1 MDLADHS
8 FQVID
13 AAAIAAMDDGFC
25 AFDRDGRIVQVN
37 PNAERLLRRRRDELL
52 GAAAEAVFSPTAC
65 AGLLGAIGD
74 VRRDGQRRRIETDLP
89 GEIPV
94 GVSIFAAAD
103 FVLMFMRD
111 RGAWQGMDMS
121 LRERDDVLA
130 ISEEMLGIGLWEVDV
145 TAGAVTGTPQFFR
158 IMGLDP
164 SGTPVPLETLQR
176 LRHPDDRQGVIDAY
190 KDAIARGEN
199 FVHTEYRI
207 VLAGG
212 ALRWIL
218 GHARITRDANGNVA
232 RLVGVAIDI
241 TNRKLSESALR
252 ESEERFRRVFEQS
265 PLGKA
270 TADHQFRF
278 REVNPALCEMLGR
291 TKEQLVGSSV
301 FDLVHPEDRAIC
313 REKGRALIEGRIQQV
328 QLEERFLRKSG
339 EPFWVRLN
347 VGPIR
352 DTQGNILYSLG
363 VIEDIDG
370 QQRMTQALAE
380 SERRL
385 RELNERLAHQAA
397 RRARQLAAS
406 QAQLEAFFSNSPDWM
421 TLIRA
426 GPDGRFQYVDLNPA
440 CEAAYGL
447 PRAGVIGRTIEAI
460 LGPESAETP
469 LQYLRE
475 CVRTEEPQRYV
486 VQRTLAGRTRTIDVM
501 IALVPAPAETGE
513 QLIITIA
520 RDITER
526 ERLEAQLRQAQ
537 KMEAIG
543 QLTGGVAH
551 DFNNLLAVIMGN
563 AELAKR
569 RPAGSL
575 PAMMDNILRAGE
587 RGVALTRQLL
597 SFSRRQTTEPQVLNL
612 SAEIPRIGEM
622 LRASLRGNIELTTT
636 VAADVGMVEVD
647 PDEFEI
653 ALLNI
658 AVNARDAMPK
668 GGHFSID
675 VRRIPGGSS
684 GFALEHVAIELR
696 DTGTGV
702 PPEVI
707 AKVFD
712 PFFTTKEVGVG
723 TGLGLSQV
731 YGFAQQS
738 GGTVS
743 IDSPPGKGTAITI
756 WLPRTRKS
764 TVKAEGGTDDVAAG
778 SAGGLILL
786 VEDNP
791 DVASVTAQMLRAMGH
806 DVEVVDRA
814 RKALDRL
821 SEEARPVNL
830 LLSDVVM
837 PDGMTG
843 LDLAR
848 VVRARKSDLPIVLMS
863 GYNDAV
869 PQRGSPFRI
878 LRKPVP
884 SNELQNAIRDALADR
899 DKATLAASPAGM
911 SA

>member
-8 FQVID
+8 FQVVD
-13 AAAIAAMDDGFC
+13 AAAVEAMDDAFC
-25 AFDRDGRIVQVN
+25 AVDRDGGIVQVN
-37 PNAERLLRRRRDELL
+37 PSAERLLRGKRDRLL
-52 GAAAEAVFSPTAC
+52 GASAEAVFSPPAC
-65 AGLLGAIGD
+65 AGLLDAIRD
-74 VRRDGQRRRIETDLP
+74 VRRDGRRRRIETDLP
-89 GEIPV
+89 GGIAV
-94 GVSIFAAAD
+94 GVRIVPAAE
-103 FVLMFMRD
+103 FVLLFLRE
-111 RGAWQGMDMS
+111 RGARQGMEMS
-121 LRERDDVLA
+121 RRERDDVLA
-130 ISEEMLGIGLWEVDV
+130 ISEEMLGIGLWEIDV
-145 TAGAVTGTPQFFR
+145 TTGTVTGTPQFLR
-158 IMGLDP
+158 IMGLDR
-164 SGTPVPLETLQR
+164 SGGPVPLETLQR
-176 LRHPDDRQGVIDAY
+176 LHHPDDRQGVIDAY
-190 KDAIARGEN
+190 KHAIARGEN
-199 FVHTEYRI
+199 LVHTEYRI

-218 GHARITRDANGNVA
+218 GHARIIRDANGEVT
-232 RLVGVAIDI
+232 RLLGVDIDI
-241 TNRKLSESALR
+241 TNRKLSESALN

-270 TADHQFRF
+270 TVDHEFRF

-291 TKEQLVGSSV
+291 TKEQLVGSSIL
-301 FDLVHPEDRAIC
+301 DLVHPDDRAVC
-313 REKGRALIEGRIQQV
+313 LEKGRALIEGRLPQV
-328 QLEERFLRKSG
+328 QLEERFLRETG

-347 VGPIR
+347 IGPIR
-352 DTQGNILYSLG
+352 DTQGHILYSLG
-363 VIEDIDG
+363 VIEDIDDHK
-370 QQRMTQALAE
+370 RMTQALAD

-385 RELNERLAHQAA
+385 RELNERLSHQAA

-406 QAQLEAFFSNSPDWM
+406 RAQLEAFFSNSPDWM

-426 GPDGRFQYVDLNPA
+426 GSDGRFAYVDLNPA
-440 CEAAYGL
+440 CEVAYGR
-447 PRAGVIGRTIEAI
+447 PRTQVIGRTVEDI
-460 LGPESAETP
+460 LGPEAAETP
-469 LQYLRE
+469 LQYLRA
-475 CVRTEEPQRYV
+475 CVRTEDPQRYV
-486 VQRTLAGRTRTIDVM
+486 AQRTLAGRTRTIDVM
-501 IALVPAPAETGE
+501 FALVPAPAETGE

-597 SFSRRQTTEPQVLNL
+597 SFSRRQTTAPQVLDL
-612 SAEIPRIGEM
+612 SVEIPRIAEM
-622 LRASLRGNIELTTT
+622 LRASLRGNIELTTW

-653 ALLNI
+653 ALLNV
-658 AVNARDAMPK
+658 AVNARDAMPQ

-675 VRRIPGGSS
+675 VRSIPAGSS
-684 GFALEHVAIELR
+684 GFASEHVAIELR

-702 PPEVI
+702 PPEVM

-764 TVKAEGGTDDVAAG
+764 AVKATGEADDAAAG

-791 DVASVTAQMLRAMGH
+791 DVASVTAQMLRSMGH

-814 RKALDRL
+814 RKALGRL

-869 PQRGSPFRI
+869 PQRGSGFRI

-884 SNELQNAIRDALADR
+884 ANELQNAVRDALANR
-899 DKATLAASPAGM
+899 GKPAAAGSPAQA

>member
-1 MDLADHS
+1 MEPGS
-8 FQVID
+8 YPFREID
-13 AAAIAAMDDGFC
+13 AAAVEAMDDAFC
-25 AFDRDGRIVQVN
+25 AFDRDGKFVQVN
-37 PNAERLLRRRRDELL
+37 SSAEHLLRRRRDELL
-52 GAAAEAVFSPTAC
+52 GATAEAAFPRHPC
-65 AGLLGAIGD
+65 AVLLDAIAD
-74 VRRDGQRRRIETDLP
+74 ARHDRQCRRIEMELP
-89 GEIPV
+89 SNIPV
-94 GVSIFAAAD
+94 AVSIVPAAD
-103 FVLMFMRD
+103 FVLLFMRD
-111 RGAWQGMDMS
+111 RNAWQRMEVS

-130 ISEEMLGIGLWEVDV
+130 ISEELLGIGVWEIDM
-145 TAGAVTGTPQFFR
+145 TTGAVSGTPHFFR

-164 SGTPVPLETLQR
+164 SSMPVPLETVRQ
-176 LRHPDDRQGVIDAY
+176 LRHPDDRQHVIQTY
-190 KDAIARGEN
+190 EEAIARGEN
-199 FVHTEYRI
+199 FVQTEYRI
-207 VLAGG
+207 LLAGG
-212 ALRWIL
+212 GIRWIL
-218 GHARITRDANGNVA
+218 GRARLTRDANGRVT
-232 RLVGVAIDI
+232 RLNGVDIDI
-241 TNRKLSESALR
+241 TSRKLSESALR

-270 TADHQFRF
+270 TLDHEFRF
-278 REVNPALCEMLGR
+278 REVNPALCEMLDR
-291 TKEQLVGSSV
+291 TMEELAGTSLL
-301 FDLVHPEDRAIC
+301 DLMHPDDRAIC
-313 REKGRALIEGRIQQV
+313 LEKGRALIEGRIPQF

-339 EPFWVRLN
+339 EAFWVRVN

-352 DTQGNILYSLG
+352 DTPGNILYSLG
-363 VIEDIDG
+363 VVEDVDDRKRI
-370 QQRMTQALAE
+370 TQALAD

-385 RELNERLAHQAA
+385 RELNERLEHQAA
-397 RRARQLAAS
+397 QRARQLAAS

-426 GPDGRFQYVDLNPA
+426 GSDGRFVYVDLNSA
-440 CEAAYGL
+440 CEVAYGL
-447 PRAGVIGRTIEAI
+447 PRARVVGRTVEDI
-460 LGPESAETP
+460 LGPEAAEIP
-469 LQYLRE
+469 LQYLRA
-475 CVRTEEPQRYV
+475 CVGTEEPQRYV
-486 VQRTLAGRTRTIDVM
+486 AQRTLAGRTRTIDVM
-501 IALVPAPAETGE
+501 FVLVPAPAETGE
-513 QLIITIA
+513 RLIITIA
-520 RDITER
+520 RDITEH

-612 SAEIPRIGEM
+612 SVEIPRIGEM
-622 LRASLRGNIELTTT
+622 LRASLRGNIELTTS
-636 VAADVGMVEVD
+636 VEADVGMIEVD

-658 AVNARDAMPK
+658 AVNARDAMPD
-668 GGHFSID
+668 GGHFAID
-675 VRRIPGGSS
+675 VRRIPAGSS
-684 GFALEHVAIELR
+684 GFACEYVAIELR

-702 PPEVI
+702 PPDVI
-707 AKVFD
+707 TKVFD

-743 IDSPPGKGTAITI
+743 IDSTLGRGATVTI
-756 WLPRTRKS
+756 CLPRTRKS
-764 TVKAEGGTDDVAAG
+764 PAQADGVVGDAAG
-778 SAGGLILL
+778 VAGGLILL

-791 DVASVTAQMLRAMGH
+791 DVANVTAQMLRAMGH
-806 DVEVVDRA
+806 EVEVVDRA

-821 SEEARPVNL
+821 SDEARPVQL

-848 VVRARKSDLPIVLMS
+848 VVRAQNSALPIVLMS

-869 PQRGSPFRI
+869 PPRGSGFRI

-884 SNELQNAIRDALADR
+884 GNELHNAIRDALAGR
-899 DKATLAASPAGM
+899 GKATGAPSPA
-911 SA
+911 SASA

>member
-1 MDLADHS
+1 MAFANDS
-8 FQVID
+8 FQLID
-13 AAAIAAMDDGFC
+13 AAVVEAMDDAFC
-25 AFDRDGRIVQVN
+25 AFDSDGRIVQVN
-37 PNAERLLRRRRDELL
+37 PGAERLLRRRRDELL
-52 GAAAEAVFSPTAC
+52 GASAQAVFPPQAC
-65 AGLLGAIGD
+65 AVLLGAISD
-74 VRRDGQRRRIETDLP
+74 VRHGGQRRRIETDLS
-89 GEIPV
+89 GDMPV
-94 GVSIFAAAD
+94 AVSIVAAAD
-103 FVLMFMRD
+103 FVLMFLRD
-111 RGAWQGMDMS
+111 RGARRRMEMS
-121 LRERDDVLA
+121 LHDRDDVLA
-130 ISEEMLGIGLWEVDV
+130 MSEEMLGIGLWEIDV
-145 TAGAVTGTPQFFR
+145 TSGAVTGTPQFFR
-158 IMGLDP
+158 TRGLDP
-164 SGTPVPLETLQR
+164 SGAPVPLETLRQ
-176 LRHPDDRQGVIDAY
+176 LCHPDDRQRVVDAY
-190 KDAIARGEN
+190 QDAIARGEN

-207 VLAGG
+207 QLAGG

-218 GHARITRDANGNVA
+218 GRARIARDANGRVT
-232 RLVGVAIDI
+232 RLLGVDIDI

-252 ESEERFRRVFEQS
+252 ESEERFRCVFEQS
-265 PLGKA
+265 SLGKA
-270 TADHQFRF
+270 TADREFRF
-278 REVNPALCEMLGR
+278 REVNPALCEMLGC
-291 TKEQLVGSSV
+291 TKEALIGTSL
-301 FDLVHPEDRAIC
+301 FDLVHPDARPVC
-313 REKGRALIEGRIQQV
+313 QEKGRALIEGRVAQV
-328 QLEERFLRKSG
+328 RLEERFLRRSG

-352 DTQGNILYSLG
+352 DAQGNILYSLP

-370 QQRMTQALAE
+370 RKRMTEALAD

-385 RELNERLAHQAA
+385 RELNERLAHQVV

-406 QAQLEAFFSNSPDWM
+406 QAQLQAFFSNSPDWM

-426 GPDGRFQYVDLNPA
+426 RSDDRFVYVDLNSA
-440 CEAAYGL
+440 CEAAFGL
-447 PRAGVIGRTIEAI
+447 PRAEVIGRTVEDI
-460 LGPESAETP
+460 LGPEAAELP
-469 LQYLRE
+469 LQYLRA
-475 CVRTEEPQRYV
+475 CVRTEKPQSYV
-486 VQRTLAGRTRTIDVM
+486 AQRTLCGRTRTIDVM
-501 IALVPAPAETGE
+501 FVLVPAPAETGE

-612 SAEIPRIGEM
+612 SVEIPRIGEM
-622 LRASLRGNIELTTT
+622 LRASLRGNIELSAS
-636 VAADVGMVEVD
+636 VAPDVGMVEVD

-658 AVNARDAMPK
+658 AVNARDAMPH
-668 GGHFSID
+668 GGRFTID
-675 VRRIPGGSS
+675 VRRMGAGTS
-684 GFALEHVAIELR
+684 GFASEHVAIELR

-731 YGFAQQS
+731 YGFAQRS

-743 IDSPPGKGTAITI
+743 IDSTPGEGTTVTI
-756 WLPRTRKS
+756 CLPRTRKPAVP
-764 TVKAEGGTDDVAAG
+764 TEGTADDAAAG
-778 SAGGLILL
+778 STGGLVLL

-791 DVASVTAQMLRAMGH
+791 DVASVTAQMLRARGY

-821 SEEARPVNL
+821 SEEARPVNV

-848 VVRARKSDLPIVLMS
+848 VVRAQKSDLPIVLMS
-863 GYNDAV
+863 GYNDAL
-869 PQRGSPFRI
+869 PPRGSGFRI

-884 SNELQNAIRDALADR
+884 GNELHNAIRDALAGR
-899 DKATLAASPAGM
+899 GKTTGNASPASL

>member
-1 MDLADHS
+1 MDLANYS

-13 AAAIAAMDDGFC
+13 AAAVEALDDAFC
-25 AFDRDGRIVQVN
+25 ALDRGGKFVQVN
-37 PNAERLLRRRRDELL
+37 PSAERLLRRRRDELL
-52 GAAAEAVFSPTAC
+52 GATAEAVFPPQTC
-65 AGLLGAIGD
+65 AVLLDAVRD
-74 VRRDGQRRRIETDLP
+74 VRHDGKRRRVETDLP
-89 GEIPV
+89 GDIPV
-94 GVSIFAAAD
+94 AVSIIPAAD
-103 FVLMFMRD
+103 FVLLFLRD
-111 RGAWQGMDMS
+111 RGVWQRMEMS

-130 ISEEMLGIGLWEVDV
+130 ISEEMLGIGLWEIDV
-145 TAGAVTGTPQFFR
+145 TTGAVTGTPQFFR
-158 IMGLDP
+158 NMDLDP
-164 SGTPVPLETLQR
+164 SGTPIPLETLRQ
-176 LRHPDDRQGVIDAY
+176 LCHPDDRQGVIDAY
-190 KDAIARGEN
+190 QDAIARGEN

-207 VLAGG
+207 RLAGG

-218 GHARITRDANGNVA
+218 GRARITRDANGSVTG
-232 RLVGVAIDI
+232 LVGVDIDI

-270 TADHQFRF
+270 TADREFRF
-278 REVNPALCEMLGR
+278 REVNPALCEMLDR
-291 TKEQLVGSSV
+291 TKEELVGTSF
-301 FDLVHPEDRAIC
+301 FDLVYPDDRAIC
-313 REKGRALIEGRIQQV
+313 LEKATALIEGRIAQI

-352 DTQGNILYSLG
+352 DTHGNILYNLG

-370 QQRMTQALAE
+370 RKCMTQALAD

-385 RELNERLAHQAA
+385 REVNERLAHQAA

-406 QAQLEAFFSNSPDWM
+406 QAQLEAFFRNSPDWM
-421 TLIRA
+421 TLIRSA
-426 GPDGRFQYVDLNPA
+426 SDGRFVFVDLNSA
-440 CEAAYGL
+440 CEEAYGL
-447 PRAGVIGRTIEAI
+447 PRARVIGRTVADI
-460 LGPESAETP
+460 LGPEAAEMP
-469 LQYLRE
+469 LQYLRA
-475 CVRTEEPQRYV
+475 CVRTKEPQRYV
-486 VQRTLAGRTRTIDVM
+486 AQRTLAGRTRTIDVM
-501 IALVPAPAETGE
+501 FVLVPAPAETGE

-597 SFSRRQTTEPQVLNL
+597 SFSRRQTTEAQVLNL
-612 SAEIPRIGEM
+612 SVEIPRIGEM
-622 LRASLRGNIELTTT
+622 LRASLRGNIELSTS

-658 AVNARDAMPK
+658 AVNARDAMPS
-668 GGHFSID
+668 GGQFTID
-675 VRRIPGGSS
+675 VRRIPAGSS
-684 GFALEHVAIELR
+684 GFASEHVAIELR

-743 IDSPPGKGTAITI
+743 IDSTPGEGATVTI
-756 WLPRTRKS
+756 CLPRTHKS
-764 TVKAEGGTDDVAAG
+764 EVQAEGAADDAGAG
-778 SAGGLILL
+778 SGGGLILL

-821 SEEARPVNL
+821 SDEAPPVNL

-869 PQRGSPFRI
+869 PPRGSGFRI

-884 SNELQNAIRDALADR
+884 GNVLHNAIRDALTGR
-899 DKATLAASPAGM
+899 GKAAAAPSPASV

>member
-1 MDLADHS
+1 MEPASYPLRE
-8 FQVID
+8 ID
-13 AAAIAAMDDGFC
+13 AAAVEAMDDACC
-25 AFDRDGRIVQVN
+25 AFDRDGRFVQVN
-37 PNAERLLRRRRDELL
+37 SSAERLLHRRRDELL
-52 GAAAEAVFSPTAC
+52 GAAAEAVFPRPAC
-65 AGLLGAIGD
+65 SVLLDAIAD
-74 VRRDGQRRRIETDLP
+74 VRHDRQCRRIDVDLP
-89 GEIPV
+89 GDIPV
-94 GVSIFAAAD
+94 GVSIVPIAD
-103 FVLMFMRD
+103 FVLLFLRD
-111 RGAWQGMDMS
+111 RAAWRRMEAS
-121 LRERDDVLA
+121 LRERDDALA
-130 ISEEMLGIGLWEVDV
+130 FSEEMLGIGVWEIDMV
-145 TAGAVTGTPQFFR
+145 TGAVSGSPHFFR
-158 IMGLDP
+158 IMGLEP
-164 SGTPVPLETLQR
+164 SSTPVPLETLRQ
-176 LRHPDDRQGVIDAY
+176 LRHPDDRQRVTEAY
-190 KDAIARGEN
+190 QEAIARGES
-199 FVHTEYRI
+199 FVQTEYR
-207 VLAGG
+207 VRLAGG
-212 ALRWIL
+212 GIRWIL
-218 GHARITRDANGNVA
+218 GRARVTRDANGRA
-232 RLVGVAIDI
+232 TRLNGIDIDI

-270 TADHQFRF
+270 TLDHAFRF
-278 REVNPALCEMLGR
+278 REVNPALCEMLDR
-291 TKEQLVGSSV
+291 TKEELVGAS
-301 FDLVHPEDRAIC
+301 FLDLMHPDDRAIC
-313 REKGRALIEGRIQQV
+313 LEKGRALIEGRIAQV
-328 QLEERFLRKSG
+328 QLEERFFRSSG
-339 EPFWVRLN
+339 EAIWVRVN

-363 VIEDIDG
+363 VVEDVDDRK
-370 QQRMTQALAE
+370 RMTQALAD

-385 RELNERLAHQAA
+385 RELNERLEHQAA
-397 RRARQLAAS
+397 QRARQLAAS

-421 TLIRA
+421 TMIRA
-426 GPDGRFQYVDLNPA
+426 GSDGRFVYVDLNSA
-440 CEAAYGL
+440 CEVAFGL
-447 PRAGVIGRTIEAI
+447 PRARVVGRTVEDI
-460 LGPESAETP
+460 LGADAAEMP
-469 LQYLRE
+469 LHYLRA
-475 CVRTEEPQRYV
+475 CVSTEQPQRYV
-486 VQRTLAGRTRTIDVM
+486 AQRTLAGRTRTIDVM
-501 IALVPAPAETGE
+501 FVLVPALAETGE
-513 QLIITIA
+513 RLIITIA
-520 RDITER
+520 RDITEH

-597 SFSRRQTTEPQVLNL
+597 SFSRRQTSEPQVLNL
-612 SAEIPRIGEM
+612 SVEIPRIGEM
-622 LRASLRGNIELTTT
+622 LRASLRGNIELNTS
-636 VAADVGMVEVD
+636 VEADVGMVEVD

-658 AVNARDAMPK
+658 AVNARDAMPD
-668 GGHFSID
+668 GGHFAIN
-675 VRRIPGGSS
+675 VRRIPAGST
-684 GFALEHVAIELR
+684 GFSTAHVAIELR

-702 PPEVI
+702 PPDVI
-707 AKVFD
+707 GKVFD

-743 IDSPPGKGTAITI
+743 IDSTLGRGTTVTVS
-756 WLPRTRKS
+756 LPCTHKLPVPADS
-764 TVKAEGGTDDVAAG
+764 EVGDPAAG

-791 DVASVTAQMLRAMGH
+791 DVANVTAQMLRAMGH
-806 DVEVVDRA
+806 EVEVVDRA

-821 SEEARPVNL
+821 SDETRPVNL

-848 VVRARKSDLPIVLMS
+848 VVREQRSTLPIVLMS

-869 PQRGSPFRI
+869 PPRGSGFRI

-884 SNELQNAIRDALADR
+884 GHELHNAIRDALAGR
-899 DKATLAASPAGM
+899 TKATGAPSPAGA

>member
-1 MDLADHS
+1 VM
-8 FQVID
+8 
-13 AAAIAAMDDGFC
+13 
-25 AFDRDGRIVQVN
+25 
-37 PNAERLLRRRRDELL
+37 
-52 GAAAEAVFSPTAC
+52 
-65 AGLLGAIGD
+65 
-74 VRRDGQRRRIETDLP
+74 
-89 GEIPV
+89 
-94 GVSIFAAAD
+94 
-103 FVLMFMRD
+103 FV
-111 RGAWQGMDMS
+111 
-121 LRERDDVLA
+121 
-130 ISEEMLGIGLWEVDV
+130 
-145 TAGAVTGTPQFFR
+145 
-158 IMGLDP
+158 
-164 SGTPVPLETLQR
+164 
-176 LRHPDDRQGVIDAY
+176 
-190 KDAIARGEN
+190 
-199 FVHTEYRI
+199 
-207 VLAGG
+207 
-212 ALRWIL
+212 
-218 GHARITRDANGNVA
+218 
-232 RLVGVAIDI
+232 
-241 TNRKLSESALR
+241 
-252 ESEERFRRVFEQS
+252 
-265 PLGKA
+265 
-270 TADHQFRF
+270 
-278 REVNPALCEMLGR
+278 
-291 TKEQLVGSSV
+291 
-301 FDLVHPEDRAIC
+301 
-313 REKGRALIEGRIQQV
+313 
-328 QLEERFLRKSG
+328 
-339 EPFWVRLN
+339 
-347 VGPIR
+347 
-352 DTQGNILYSLG
+352 
-363 VIEDIDG
+363 
-370 QQRMTQALAE
+370 
-380 SERRL
+380 
-385 RELNERLAHQAA
+385 
-397 RRARQLAAS
+397 
-406 QAQLEAFFSNSPDWM
+406 
-421 TLIRA
+421 
-426 GPDGRFQYVDLNPA
+426 
-440 CEAAYGL
+440 
-447 PRAGVIGRTIEAI
+447 
-460 LGPESAETP
+460 
-469 LQYLRE
+469 
-475 CVRTEEPQRYV
+475 
-486 VQRTLAGRTRTIDVM
+486 
-501 IALVPAPAETGE
+501 LVPAPAETGE

-597 SFSRRQTTEPQVLNL
+597 SFSRRQTTEAQVMNL
-612 SAEIPRIGEM
+612 SVEIPRIGEM
-622 LRASLRGNIELTTT
+622 LRASLRGNIELRTS

-658 AVNARDAMPK
+658 AVNARDAMPS
-668 GGHFSID
+668 GGHFTIG
-675 VRRIPGGSS
+675 VRRIPAGSS
-684 GFALEHVAIELR
+684 GFASEHVAIELQ

-743 IDSPPGKGTAITI
+743 IDSTPGEGTTVTI
-756 WLPRTRKS
+756 CLPRTHKS
-764 TVKAEGGTDDVAAG
+764 AVHDHGVVDDASMG

-821 SEEARPVNL
+821 SDEAPPVHL

-848 VVRARKSDLPIVLMS
+848 VVRARNSDLPIVLMS

-869 PQRGSPFRI
+869 PPRGSGFRI

-884 SNELQNAIRDALADR
+884 GNELHNAICDALAGR
-899 DKATLAASPAGM
+899 GKTTGAPSPASV

>member
-1 MDLADHS
+1 MDVADS
-8 FQVID
+8 SVQVID
-13 AAAIAAMDDGFC
+13 AAGVEAMDDAFC
-25 AFDRDGRIVQVN
+25 AFDRAGKFVQVN
-37 PNAERLLRRRRDELL
+37 PSAERLLRRRRDELL
-52 GAAAEAVFSPTAC
+52 GTAAETVFPPSTCAV
-65 AGLLGAIGD
+65 LLDGM
-74 VRRDGQRRRIETDLP
+74 RDARHEGKRRRIETDLP
-89 GEIPV
+89 GDIPV
-94 GVSIFAAAD
+94 TVSIVPAAD
-103 FVLMFMRD
+103 FVLLFLRD
-111 RGAWQGMDMS
+111 RGAWQRMEMS
-121 LRERDDVLA
+121 PHERDDVLA
-130 ISEEMLGIGLWEVDV
+130 ISEQMLGIGLWEIDV
-145 TAGAVTGTPQFFR
+145 STGTVTGTPQFFR

-164 SGTPVPLETLQR
+164 SGTPVPLETLRQ
-176 LRHPDDRQGVIDAY
+176 LCHPDDRQGVIDAY
-190 KDAIARGEN
+190 MDAITRDEN

-207 VLAGG
+207 RLPGG

-218 GHARITRDANGNVA
+218 GRARISRDANGNVA
-232 RLVGVAIDI
+232 RLIGVDIDI

-270 TADHQFRF
+270 TADREFRF
-278 REVNPALCEMLGR
+278 REVNPALCEMLDR
-291 TKEQLVGSSV
+291 TKEELVGISL
-301 FDLVHPEDRAIC
+301 FDLVYPDDRAIC
-313 REKGRALIEGRIQQV
+313 LEKGRALIEGRITQV
-328 QLEERFLRKSG
+328 QLEERFLRRSG

-347 VGPIR
+347 VMPIR
-352 DTQGNILYSLG
+352 DAQGNILYNLG
-363 VIEDIDG
+363 VIQDIDDRK
-370 QQRMTQALAE
+370 RMTQALAD
-380 SERRL
+380 SEQRL

-421 TLIRA
+421 TLIRSA
-426 GPDGRFQYVDLNPA
+426 PDGRFVFVDLNSA
-440 CEAAYGL
+440 CEEAYGL
-447 PRAGVIGRTIEAI
+447 PRSRVIGRTVEDI
-460 LGPESAETP
+460 LGPEAAEIP
-469 LQYLRE
+469 LQYLRA

-486 VQRTLAGRTRTIDVM
+486 AQRTLAGRTRTIDVM
-501 IALVPAPAETGE
+501 FVLVPAPAETGE

-597 SFSRRQTTEPQVLNL
+597 SFSRRQTTEAQVMNL
-612 SAEIPRIGEM
+612 SVEIPRIGEM
-622 LRASLRGNIELTTT
+622 LRASLRGNIELRTS

-658 AVNARDAMPK
+658 AVNARDAMPS
-668 GGHFSID
+668 GGHFTIG
-675 VRRIPGGSS
+675 VRRIPAGSS
-684 GFALEHVAIELR
+684 GFASEHVAIELQ

-743 IDSPPGKGTAITI
+743 IDSTPGEGTTVTI
-756 WLPRTRKS
+756 CLPRTHKS
-764 TVKAEGGTDDVAAG
+764 AVHDHGVVDDASMG

-821 SEEARPVNL
+821 SDEAPPVHL

-848 VVRARKSDLPIVLMS
+848 VVRARNSDLPIVLMS

-869 PQRGSPFRI
+869 PPRGSGFRI

-884 SNELQNAIRDALADR
+884 GNELHNAICDALAGR
-899 DKATLAASPAGM
+899 GKTTGAPSPASV